1 MFNKKTKLKLTDFE
15 CNLLWGG
22 MNEFRNMLLSDGIPT
37 EDVDEL
43 LLKII
48 NKSERHSSFG
58 KQFKEINTV
67 VSRITKLSLVRCPVL
82 RETLLTLCST
92 YES

>member
-15 CNLLWGG
+15 CNLLING

-48 NKSERHSSFG
+48 NQSERQGGDTMSDFIVQQQGSG
-58 KQFKEINTV
+58 VPDRN
-67 VSRITKLSLVRCPVL
+67 L
-82 RETLLTLCST
+82 
-92 YES
+92 

>member
-15 CNLLWGG
+15 CNLLING

-43 LLKII
+43 LLKILD
-48 NKSERHSSFG
+48 SVE
-58 KQFKEINTV
+58 
-67 VSRITKLSLVRCPVL
+67 
-82 RETLLTLCST
+82 
-92 YES
+92 

>member
-1 MFNKKTKLKLTDFE
+1 MFNRKTKLKNTDFE
-15 CNLLWGG
+15 CNLLING

-48 NKSERHSSFG
+48 NKSQR
-58 KQFKEINTV
+58 
-67 VSRITKLSLVRCPVL
+67 
-82 RETLLTLCST
+82 
-92 YES
+92 